1 MSTRHL
7 KLDKKILLK
16 LHKEFFRFY
25 QNKVTNLLN
34 MYVHYQKTK
43 ITSSTNN
50 KSNKNNLM
58 TMKILTLWM
67 KKNNQVKMMIKL
79 KELTML
85 ISKNLLKKMLLNF

>member
-1 MSTRHL
+1 MSIKHL

-16 LHKEFFRFY
+16 QHKEFFRFY
-25 QNKVTNLLN
+25 RNKVTNLLN

-67 KKNNQVKMMIKL
+67 KNYNKVNKTIKL